1 MSRRSLPFSIWL
13 IGVAALLWPLAGPA
27 APGRLAQ
34 APILSAASTL
44 PNLMLLF
51 DDSGSMTDVS
61 RRPCCTQY
69 IVTAKKAILSWLDE
83 LEDVRV
89 GVASFKGLRHDIVN
103 LKDNRAS
110 IYGSISSMRAYGGS
124 PTVDSLES
132 MGRYFIGQSGAAS
145 PGSHPSSSC
154 TTNGRYIG
162 EMILAPGRDD
172 WIANVGS
179 SRRSGD
185 PFYDTNASG
194 TKSESPICHWC
205 QKNFV
210 IMLTDG
216 LGYGD
221 LKNSSLG
228 AVGGRTWSSRHR
240 RSYCPECYH
249 ELVTI
254 AKALYEIDL
263 RPDIKK
269 YNGEQV
275 TNNVTTYTIG
285 FHTSQSLLRDT
296 ATAGGGLYLEADN
309 LASLKEAYREITRD
323 MVTKVNGSSSG
334 ASFNT
339 SSLKANSKVY
349 LTRFNSEN
357 WTGDVTAAPFSLAAG
372 AGSRTWSAAQ
382 QLDSR
387 DRTRSPRTM
396 ITYNTP
402 PKIDLSLCPG
412 ASRRASR
419 STGQAPPPPSGGV
432 PFRWNKMDKA
442 HRQDLIFDASLAT
455 RGRFQYASKWGTGER
470 HAVTGKPS
478 NAPGNFG
485 LAFDVAV
492 GFNPQG
498 YLIYVADYHNHRIQ
512 AFDPD
517 GNFESSLGMFGY
529 GDDQL
534 IHPSGIGTDS
544 SGNLYVAQH
553 TTHTV
558 KKFDYWGK
566 YLDTFGGY
574 GSGDATAPE
583 QMTGARHTPQLTT
596 SSGDNHLDYPFD
608 VAVDAQKNIYV
619 VELQNHRI
627 KVLDENGDF
636 VRTFGSYG
644 SGDGQFKY
652 PNRIAIDNQN
662 NVYVSDYLNHRI
674 QKFDPEGTFL
684 KKFGGFGPG
693 DGQFQYPYGI
703 DVDGN
708 GNVFVLEYQKRVQEF
723 SPDGAHVGSYGEIFG
738 AGDGELGFPRGIAVY
753 DQAGICED
761 VSFFVAD
768 GYNNRVVKFSADNTL
783 NADEAPGMA
792 RLEYLRGDRSNED
805 QSGYQFRKRESLLG
819 DIVHSSAVHVGQ
831 LNLKWPSGGKFPTDR
846 NAHSQFRASNRLR
859 RGVVYVGS
867 NDGMLHAF
875 EATTGK
881 ELLAYLPGNLFTNA
895 RNEGYHYLTDPD
907 YNHRFYVDST
917 PEISEAYIRSKFNMG
932 NSWRTV
938 LVSGQ
943 GAGGRGVFALDITD
957 PGKFHER
964 NAEKLVLWEF
974 TDYDAPNLGFTFG
987 SPTIALMQNDRWAAI
1002 FGNGYN
1008 SKDTTS
1014 GTAGQAELFIVF
1026 LEGGLD
1032 GRWTEG
1038 TDYVRLNTGVGSP
1051 TMRNGLSTAAVVDTN
1066 GDGAADRAY
1075 AGDILGNM
1083 WAFDL
1088 SSQFTSQWSAA
1099 SGLAGGVSPGP
1110 LFSGDSTRPIT
1121 VKPEIISHPDA
1132 ATSGNEPNL
1141 LIFFGTGQYLE
1152 ERDYT
1157 TTHPQRYYAVWD
1169 RGDLEITPSDLVQQT
1184 LLANAQEN
1192 GRVTDSDRWAALDVN
1207 YQGVAGGDR
1216 YGWYLDLPDVGE
1228 RVVTNSKIRGKVI
1241 FFNTLVPTNP
1251 RPCSIGGTGWMM
1263 SVDATTGGSPET
1275 PAFDFNGDGQINESD
1290 SPTQV
1295 ASGTAGGSN
1304 PGGTTGGSNPASET
1318 DYDSAGYAGMKYQSS
1333 GGVPA
1338 ASMLI
1343 GNRRVTAGTGIDD
1356 ASKLSPDPS
1365 DNVVNV
1371 LAPFGGGPTGRLSWD
1386 QLRFGD

>member
-1 MSRRSLPFSIWL
+1 
-13 IGVAALLWPLAGPA
+13 
-27 APGRLAQ
+27 
-34 APILSAASTL
+34 
-44 PNLMLLF
+44 
-51 DDSGSMTDVS
+51 MTNID
-61 RRPCCTQY
+61 RKTFIRKE
-69 IVTAKKAILSWLDE
+69 VTARKVVKSWLDE
-83 LEDVRV
+83 LEDINV
-89 GVASFKGLRHDIVN
+89 GVAVFCGGLRQDIVN
-103 LKDNRAS
+103 LRDNRRA
-110 IYGSISSMRAYGGS
+110 IYHAIDTFPICGWSGGI
-124 PTVDSLES
+124 DALES
-132 MGRYFIGQSGAAS
+132 MGRYFIGQSGATN

-154 TTNGRYIG
+154 TTNGKYVG
-162 EMILAPGRDD
+162 EIILSPGRDD
-172 WIANVGS
+172 WIEKVSAT
-179 SRRSGD
+179 RRRGD
-185 PFYDTNASG
+185 PFYDTKSSG
-194 TKSESPICHWC
+194 TDNESPICHWC
-205 QKNFV
+205 QKNF
-210 IMLTDG
+210 IIYLSDG
-216 LGYGD
+216 
-221 LKNSSLG
+221 K
-228 AVGGRTWSSRHR
+228 VGGNLNDTSLQKPRGISWKPA
-240 RSYCPECYH
+240 RSYCPDCYH
-249 ELVTI
+249 DMITL

-263 RPDIKK
+263 RPDINKF
-269 YNGEQV
+269 NGDPV
-275 TNNVTTYTIG
+275 TNNVTTYFIG
-285 FHTSQSLLRDT
+285 FHNSQALLRD
-296 ATAGGGLYLEADN
+296 AAAAGGGMYLEAD
-309 LASLKEAYREITRD
+309 SHEALETTYRAIMKD
-323 MVTKVNGSSSG
+323 MINKVSGSSSG
-334 ASFNT
+334 ATFNT
-339 SSLKANSKVY
+339 SSLKTNSKVY

-357 WTGDVTAAPFSLAAG
+357 WTGDVSASPFSLANG
-372 AGSRTWSAAQ
+372 AGDRTWSAAQ

-387 DRTRSPRTM
+387 DRARRPRTM

-412 ASRRASR
+412 ASRNTSTASPQP
-419 STGQAPPPPSGGV
+419 GGGV
-432 PFRWNKMDKA
+432 AFRWDKMDKA
-442 HRQDLIFDASLAT
+442 HRQDLIFDAAT
-455 RGRFQYASKWGTGER
+455 ASRGRFQYALSWGTGDRNET
-470 HAVTGKPS
+470 TGEPS
-478 NAPGNFG
+478 KAPGNFG

-492 GFNPQG
+492 GMSLMD
-498 YLIYVADYHNHRIQ
+498 YHIYVADYHNHRIQ
-512 AFDPD
+512 VFNPE
-517 GNFESSLGMFGY
+517 GTYISSIGRFGFG
-529 GDDQL
+529 GDTL
-534 IHPSGIGTDS
+534 IHPSGIGTDN

-558 KKFDYWGK
+558 KKFDFRGRHVATY
-566 YLDTFGGY
+566 GGY
-574 GSGDATAPE
+574 SSGNTTAPE
-583 QMTGARHTPQLTT
+583 QMTGARHPPQLTT

-619 VELQNHRI
+619 VELENHRI

-644 SGDGQFKY
+644 TGDGQFKY

-674 QKFDPEGTFL
+674 QKFDSEGRFI
-684 KKFGGFGPG
+684 KKWGGLG
-693 DGQFQYPYGI
+693 DGNGKFQYPYGI
-703 DVDGN
+703 DVDSQ

-723 SPDGAHVGSYGEIFG
+723 TSDGVYVGSYGEIFG
-738 AGDGELGFPRGIAVY
+738 AGDGELGFPRGVAVY
-753 DQAGICED
+753 DQAGACED

-783 NADEAPGMA
+783 NADEAPGIA

-875 EATTGK
+875 EATTGE

-917 PEISEAYIRSKFNMG
+917 PEISEAYIRSKFNRG

-943 GAGGRGVFALDITD
+943 GAGGQGVFALDITD

-1038 TDYVRLNTGVGSP
+1038 TDYVRLNTGVGST
-1051 TMRNGLSTAAVVDTN
+1051 TMRNGLSTPAVVDIN

-1075 AGDILGNM
+1075 AGDILGNI

-1088 SSQFTSQWSAA
+1088 SSEFTSQWSAA
-1099 SGLAGGVSPGP
+1099 NSLAGGVSPRP

-1132 ATSGNEPNL
+1132 AKSGNEPNL

-1152 ERDYT
+1152 ARDYST
-1157 TTHPQRYYAVWD
+1157 TLPQRYYAVWD

-1192 GRVTDSDRWAALDVN
+1192 GRVTNSDRWTTLDVN

-1251 RPCSIGGTGWMM
+1251 RPCSIGGSGWLM

-1290 SPTQV
+1290 SPTRV
-1295 ASGTAGGSN
+1295 AGGTAGGSN
-1304 PGGTTGGSNPASET
+1304 PGGTAGGSNPAAET
-1318 DYDSAGYAGMKYQSS
+1318 DYDLAGYAGMRYQSS

-1338 ASMLI
+1338 GSMLI

-1356 ASKLSPDPS
+1356 ASKLSPDPG
-1365 DNVVNV
+1365 DNAINV
-1371 LAPFGGGPTGRLSWD
+1371 LAPLAGGPTGRLSWD